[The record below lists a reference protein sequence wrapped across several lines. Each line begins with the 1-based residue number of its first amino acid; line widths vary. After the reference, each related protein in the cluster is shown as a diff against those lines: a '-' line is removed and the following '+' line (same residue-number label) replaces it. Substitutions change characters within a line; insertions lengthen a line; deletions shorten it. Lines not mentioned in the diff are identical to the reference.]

1 MVLPYA
7 NGECTGIY
15 LKEFSEQFSDYRVV
29 MSMDNASWHSNK
41 RIEKIDNIVPLFQ
54 PPYSPEVNPA
64 ENIWHY
70 IRESGDFK
78 NRTFNSIKEVEDRL
92 CLAVNTLLTDMEKI
106 KSITG
111 FKWITKAIL
120 GDMIAG

>member
-1 MVLPYA
+1 M
-7 NGECTGIY
+7 
-15 LKEFSEQFSDYRVV
+15 
-29 MSMDNASWHSNK
+29 
-41 RIEKIDNIVPLFQ
+41 PLFQ

-64 ENIWHY
+64 ENIQHY

-78 NRTFNSIKEVEDRL
+78 NRTFNSIKDVEDQL
-92 CLAVNTLLTDMEKI
+92 CIAVNTLLTDKEKI

-120 GDMIAG
+120 GDVIAC